1 MDKIKSDG
9 LYWNSITNDCKYYV
23 KECITCQ
30 TKNKSNFLP
39 PPPNNIIF
47 SEQKELYLLDI
58 TYIPHE
64 MLNDNKN
71 QLYILS
77 ILDHFSKFGLYY

>member
-1 MDKIKSDG
+1 M
-9 LYWNSITNDCKYYV
+9 
-23 KECITCQ
+23 
-30 TKNKSNFLP
+30 
-39 PPPNNIIF
+39 
-47 SEQKELYLLDI
+47 DI
-58 TYIPHE
+58 TYIPNE